1 MTTSREL
8 DYSERLQEYIDRN
21 GNCAE
26 KYFLFWKIRAPFP
39 ANFTSVIF
47 FSLAN
52 SPTTYQFS
60 TG

>member
-21 GNCAE
+21 GHCAE

-52 SPTTYQFS
+52 SPTTYQFP